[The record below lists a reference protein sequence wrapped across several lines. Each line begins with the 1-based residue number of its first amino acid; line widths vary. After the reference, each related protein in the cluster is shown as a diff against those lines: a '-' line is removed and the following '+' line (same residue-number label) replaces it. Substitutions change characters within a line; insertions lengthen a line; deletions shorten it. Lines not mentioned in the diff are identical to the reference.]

1 MSLFQS
7 NLRKQIRK
15 LPKFLKFVKNI
26 QYYSISF
33 IRVPSLAED
42 PQRLLQ
48 AADLLFAPRR
58 PLLPRHAGVHAHGLE
73 LLELVQRVLEDFLLG
88 PKVSLSLSQTAPFII
103 S

>member
-1 MSLFQS
+1 M
-7 NLRKQIRK
+7 
-15 LPKFLKFVKNI
+15 KNI